1 MEEKTNFQIN
11 FNSYLFQIELLSD
24 NKINITASNSIE
36 GELYELFNHKLEKIQ
51 SKCIIPALEEKA
63 PQTLLAK
70 ITYGQNH
77 SLILEII
84 VKYDFIP
91 EMRETIEISR
101 KEVDND
107 EKLKL
112 LLKQSQKNLYDLQV
126 KLEETKSSKKLA
138 HHKDV
143 LSFKNQGTFLKLDL
157 TPGDYEITFNFFAKS
172 DSNFVDVQ
180 FYIDNKQTDA
190 VPNNGFYFNKAQGNQ
205 FYPFTLK
212 SVVQLDKNSTLSVQ
226 TSGKQKLEAK
236 EMVLLAEKI
245 TKLSKQD

>member
-11 FNSYLFQIELLSD
+11 FNSYLFQIELLSE

-70 ITYGQNH
+70 ITYGQNR

-91 EMRETIEISR
+91 EMRETIEINR

-112 LLKQSQKNLYDLQV
+112 LLKQSQKNLYDLQI
-126 KLEETKSSKKLA
+126 KLEETKSSKKLV

-143 LSFKNQGTFLKLDL
+143 QQFKSSGTLLKLDL
-157 TPGDYEITFNFFAKS
+157 NPGDYEVTFNFFVKS
-172 DSNFVDVQ
+172 ESNFVDVQ

-190 VPNNGFYFNKAQGNQ
+190 VPNHGFHFNKAQGNGY
-205 FYPFTLK
+205 YPFTIK
-212 SVVQLDKNSTLSVQ
+212 AVVQLDKRSIVSVQ
-226 TSGKQKLEAK
+226 TQCKNKFETK